1 MKLTVLG
8 GGGVRSPFLARSIL
22 RQAASL
28 HITEVVFMDKDVEK
42 LRIYGALARHVA
54 GRVDPAVAFS
64 LTSDPVEAVRNA
76 DYIITTLR
84 VGQDAGRIQDERI
97 ALDLGVLGQETT
109 GAGGFAMALR
119 SIPALMEYCR
129 LIRLHAKP
137 GAMVF
142 NFTNP
147 SGLVTQ
153 ALRSAGYD
161 NVYGIC
167 DGPAETI
174 TELEHLVGAPTG
186 GLRVECFGLNH
197 LSWYRSVKLGS
208 KEFLPEL
215 LYRPELYQ
223 KTEMRFFRPELA
235 QSMGMVFNGYL
246 YYFYNR
252 EEAVANILKGGKTRG
267 ETIADINLRMH
278 AELAS
283 LDMDK
288 DFDRAVRVYLRYHS
302 ERNNSY
308 MSIESGSERP
318 PISTELDLADVSAD
332 EGGYAGVALGFIAAM
347 QADEGKPQKPYQMV
361 LNVPNRGAVD
371 GLADDDVV
379 EITCDITRDGAKPIR
394 IGAVPDLQMNLI
406 RNVKLYER
414 LTVRAVAER
423 SRELARLSLMVH
435 PLVNSYTLSEKL
447 VDAYLL
453 AHAESVGE
461 WR

>member
-22 RQAASL
+22 RQARAL
-28 HITEVVFMDKDVEK
+28 RITDVVFMDKDVEK

-54 GRVDPAVAFS
+54 GRVDPTVSFS
-64 LTSDPVEAVRNA
+64 LTSDPVEAVRDA

-84 VGQDAGRIQDERI
+84 VGQDEGRIRDERI

-174 TELEHLVGAPTG
+174 QELEHLVGAPTG
-186 GLRVECFGLNH
+186 GLQVECFGLNH
-197 LSWYRSVKLGS
+197 LSWYRSVKFDGH
-208 KEFLPEL
+208 EFLPEL

-223 KTEMRFFRPELA
+223 KTEMRFFRPGLA
-235 QSMGMVFNGYL
+235 QSMGMIFNGYL

-252 EEAVANILKGGKTRG
+252 EEAVANILKGGRTRG
-267 ETIADINLRMH
+267 ETIADINRRMH
-278 AELAS
+278 AELTL

-288 DFDRAVRVYLRYHS
+288 DFDKAVRIYLRYHS

-308 MSIESGSERP
+308 MSIESGSARP
-318 PISTELDLADVSAD
+318 PIATELDLADVSAD

-347 QADEGKPQKPYQMV
+347 QAGEGHSEKPYRMV
-361 LNVPNRGAVD
+361 LNVPNRGSID

-379 EITCDITRDGAKPIR
+379 EITCDITRDGAKPIH

-406 RNVKLYER
+406 RQVKLYER
-414 LTVRAVAER
+414 LAVRAVAER

-435 PLVNSYTLSEKL
+435 PLVNSYTLAEKL
-447 VDAYLL
+447 VDEYLE